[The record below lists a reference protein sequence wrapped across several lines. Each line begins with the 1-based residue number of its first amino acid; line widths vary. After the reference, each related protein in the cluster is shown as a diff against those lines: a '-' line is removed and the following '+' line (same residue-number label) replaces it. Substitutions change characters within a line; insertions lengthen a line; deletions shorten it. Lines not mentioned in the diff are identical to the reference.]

1 MSARIIKQK
10 KFWFCLLSMP
20 LIGFL
25 ISLTSITTPKTY
37 YAIIKLPDIAPPDW
51 LFTPVWTILY
61 LMIGAALYLLLNMK
75 KGKVRRLLLTI
86 FTCQL
91 FFNFIWSWIFFG
103 QHNIALALMDIIL
116 LWLTLLLL
124 LILSARHYKAIFY
137 LLIPYFLWVSF
148 ASWLNYQIY
157 LLN

>member
-1 MSARIIKQK
+1 MLKQK
-10 KFWFCLLSMP
+10 SFWFCILSIP
-20 LIGFL
+20 LVGFL
-25 ISLTSITTPKTY
+25 VSLTSITAPKAFYT
-37 YAIIKLPDIAPPDW
+37 IIKLPDIAPPDW
-51 LFTPVWTILY
+51 LFAPVWTILY
-61 LMIGAALYLLLNMK
+61 IMIGAALFLLLNMP
-75 KGKVRRLLLTI
+75 KGKTRQLLLTI
-86 FTCQL
+86 FSCQL

-103 QHNIALALMDIIL
+103 QHNIVLALLDIIL

-124 LILSARHYKAIFY
+124 LFISFYHYKTVFY

>member
-1 MSARIIKQK
+1 MLKQK
-10 KFWFCLLSMP
+10 NFWFCVLAMP
-20 LIGFL
+20 FIGFL
-25 ISLTSITTPKTY
+25 VSLTSITNPKVFYTT
-37 YAIIKLPDIAPPDW
+37 IKLPDIAPPDW
-51 LFTPVWTILY
+51 LFAPVWTILY
-61 LMIGAALYLLLNMK
+61 MMIGAALYLLLNMQ
-75 KGKVRRLLLTI
+75 KGKARHLLLII
-86 FTCQL
+86 FSCQL

-103 QHNIALALMDIIL
+103 QHNITLALMDIIL

-124 LILSARHYKAIFY
+124 LIVLFRHYKAVFY